1 MPLRLE
7 PSNWRWNPLER
18 CGIARPSEH
27 HTCIGITMDGK
38 PCRNKVSKKS
48 RETASD
54 RLEIVAMCSID
65 NSLVPKL
72 RDLTRLLLCKQ
83 RHQDQATPLTEE
95 WCRRLGLLRD
105 ETLEPVPTRSAAR
118 QRSQEV
124 TVAMVQE
131 GQIPFHVSTTRPA
144 VVSVPTAIGGT
155 GNIVFRSFH
164 KGRDISDVQC
174 DICHERHLD
183 DTVYL
188 NCEECTGEF
197 HWECMQRWLH
207 SLQADFSC
215 PKWYFNLVSSFRLV
229 VANIMF

>member
-1 MPLRLE
+1 MSLLAG
-7 PSNWRWNPLER
+7 SSHWQWNPLER
-18 CGIARPSEH
+18 CQIARPSEH
-27 HTCIGITMDGK
+27 DSCIGQSLNGR

-83 RHQDQATPLTEE
+83 RHQDQATPLSEG

-105 ETLEPVPTRSAAR
+105 ETIEPVPTRSAAR
-118 QRSQEV
+118 QRGQEV

-144 VVSVPTAIGGT
+144 VVSVPTAIGRSGS
-155 GNIVFRSFH
+155 IVFRSFH

-174 DICHERHLD
+174 DICHERHLE

-188 NCEECTGEF
+188 NYEECTGGF
-197 HWECMQRWLH
+197 HWECMQRWLY
-207 SLQADFSC
+207 SL
-215 PKWYFNLVSSFRLV
+215 
-229 VANIMF
+229 